1 MPHLTKLKV
10 NTSRNCQRYA
20 RNTKRKEPE
29 KSVRERKHS
38 TKNKEKKSRER
49 GRENVL
55 KKTQEFS
62 RACVYVCE
70 RFNQHSEIFQP
81 QKVCNEKYYENGVNT
96 DRRQKVK
103 ATKNLRAGSRVMMIN
118 LMMARLMI

>member
-55 KKTQEFS
+55 KKPKNF
-62 RACVYVCE
+62 RVRVCMCVKDLIRTAKFPNRKRY
-70 RFNQHSEIFQP
+70 
-81 QKVCNEKYYENGVNT
+81 
-96 DRRQKVK
+96 
-103 ATKNLRAGSRVMMIN
+103 AMKNIMKMG
-118 LMMARLMI
+118 